1 MFHSSNLIVLVWQKE
16 GTKLCAESK
25 SCWWKWT
32 SWNIILWNITAYP
45 SQPIRFQH
53 SVTCDQSKWREVVPL
68 SKRCERSKLPFSA
81 SMKIFTWRYLNILW
95 EHRFKVSMCPSWVN
109 SNFGQSAIWRFWVG
123 VIGLDF
129 SPKNPWVSEGP
140 KPQIPILIGIPKT

>member
-1 MFHSSNLIVLVWQKE
+1 MYHSSNLIVLVWQKE

-45 SQPIRFQH
+45 SQPIRFQP

-95 EHRFKVSMCPSWVN
+95 EPSFKVSWCPLFFNQLKEASCLWK
-109 SNFGQSAIWRFWVG
+109 
-123 VIGLDF
+123 
-129 SPKNPWVSEGP
+129 SPCQKSKLNPLWICLSSFVCKTKTNNN
-140 KPQIPILIGIPKT
+140 KPV